1 MGTDDRL
8 VPTRDCLRILDRLRE
23 DGAPVESVV
32 YPGAIHSLVGV
43 DFWPDVDP
51 FLARAGRPDLR

>member
-1 MGTDDRL
+1 M
-8 VPTRDCLRILDRLRE
+8 PTRDCLRILDRLRE

-32 YPGAIHSLVGV
+32 YPGAIHGLVGV